1 MSDLLNIHRAALV
14 PSSGCTMEVRMSAPW
29 WFWVAFNAAIVL
41 LLVLDLGLLTKRDR
55 AIPVKEAL
63 LRSGFF
69 FLLAMLFCAGVFAF
83 YGDSPEIRTQKGF
96 EFLTGYLIE
105 WSLSVDNIFVFV
117 LIFSHFQVP
126 AQYQHRV
133 LFWGILGALAMR
145 GSLILVGTALI
156 QQFQWIMIG
165 FGLFLIW
172 SGWKMLR
179 AVDEEPDLETNR
191 VLTWVKAR
199 YRVTETYEGDQF
211 YVRRDGRLFLTPLAL
226 VLVLIELTDLVFALD
241 SIPAIFAITTD
252 PFIVYTA
259 NVFAILGLR
268 AMYFALAGII
278 HRFHYLKYGLS
289 IVLMIVGAKML
300 ANYVAG
306 GKAVPVEYA
315 LMVTAGIIG
324 GSIVLSLIKTA
335 ERRPAEALATA
346 WRGWVPFSRSRRARG
361 QGE

>member
-1 MSDLLNIHRAALV
+1 MSDLFDVHWAAGV
-14 PSSGCTMEVRMSAPW
+14 PSSGCAIEVRVSAPW
-29 WFWVAFNAAIVL
+29 WFWVAFNAAIL
-41 LLVLDLGLLTKRDR
+41 LLLLLDLGLLTKRDR
-55 AIPVKEAL
+55 AIPVREAL
-63 LRSGFF
+63 LRSGAF
-69 FLLAMLFCAGVFAF
+69 FLLAMLFCAGVFAL
-83 YGDSPEIRTQKGF
+83 YGDTSEIRSQKGF

-133 LFWGILGALAMR
+133 LFWGIIGALAMR
-145 GSLILVGTALI
+145 GSLILLGTALI
-156 QQFQWIMIG
+156 QNFQWIMVV

-191 VLTWVKAR
+191 VLTWVKAHF
-199 YRVTETYEGDQF
+199 RVTETYERDQF
-211 YVRRDGRLFLTPLAL
+211 YVRREGQLLLTPLAL
-226 VLVLIELTDLVFALD
+226 VLVLVELTDLVFALD

-315 LMVTAGIIG
+315 LVVTAAIIS
-324 GSIVLSLIKTA
+324 GSIVLSLVKTA
-335 ERRPAEALATA
+335 KRRPAEAFADA
-346 WRGWVPFSRSRRARG
+346 WRGWLPFTRGRRDRPEA
-361 QGE
+361 